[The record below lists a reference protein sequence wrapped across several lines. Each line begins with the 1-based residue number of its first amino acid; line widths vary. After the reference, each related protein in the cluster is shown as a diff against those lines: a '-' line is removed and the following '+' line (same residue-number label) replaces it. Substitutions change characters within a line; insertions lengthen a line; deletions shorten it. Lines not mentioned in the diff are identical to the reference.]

1 MIIDTL
7 IDKIKQTENPTVVG
21 LDPRLDYIPDFIKQ
35 KVYEKFGKTLS
46 GAMEAFWQFNK
57 AIIDAIYDLIPAVKP
72 QIAIS
77 LLFTSPITINPI
89 SFA

>member
-46 GAMEAFWQFNK
+46 GAMEAF
-57 AIIDAIYDLIPAVKP
+57 
-72 QIAIS
+72 
-77 LLFTSPITINPI
+77 
-89 SFA
+89 